1 MIREGLRGL
10 LEREPDLL
18 VLGEASSLAG
28 ALAVDIEPDVIVADL
43 MLPDARG
50 AEVIERLVARFPGS
64 PVLVLTMVDSPAD
77 VRLAFAAGAR
87 GYLLKEAASAELVQ
101 AVRRVAAGEDYL
113 QPAMGAA
120 MAASRRTPPRAHA
133 ATAEALSGR
142 EREVLRLVALGH
154 TNAEIAQMLF
164 VSVRTVES
172 HRASL
177 QRKVGVRSRA
187 ELVRFA
193 REHTLLEG

>member
-1 MIREGLRGL
+1 
-10 LEREPDLL
+10 
-18 VLGEASSLAG
+18 
-28 ALAVDIEPDVIVADL
+28 
-43 MLPDARG
+43 
-50 AEVIERLVARFPGS
+50 
-64 PVLVLTMVDSPAD
+64 MVDSPAD